1 MDNLDIFT
9 KKLIDS
15 NSSLKEAFEVIAE
28 NQYNND
34 TSIIKNKIKSLGFNV
49 RIDKPLVVFTYL
61 DENINLQ
68 IKKQINKANHF
79 NIAVTFKAKKSE
91 EEDELISIRCNELIE
106 FTTDF
111 ICNSILDS
119 YIGFKDIVDFK
130 SHYIGSSEA
139 LKESKIN
146 KEMFC
151 FLINNIDK
159 DLNSLF
165 DMININ
171 FDVDIQSQEYLK
183 KVAEVLLKMEE
194 TIKKTK
200 FNTPSTKVKMKTT

>member
-1 MDNLDIFT
+1 MANLNIFT
-9 KKLIDS
+9 KKLINS
-15 NSSLKEAFEVIAE
+15 NNALKEAFEVIGE

-34 TSIIKNKIKSLGFNV
+34 TNIIKNKIESLGFTV
-49 RIDKPLVVFTYL
+49 RIDRPLVIFSYS
-61 DENINLQ
+61 DENINLE

-79 NIAVTFKAKKSE
+79 NIAVTFNEKKYGSDAE
-91 EEDELISIRCNELIE
+91 MISIRCNELME
-106 FTTDF
+106 FITDF
-111 ICNSILDS
+111 VSNSILDS

-130 SHYIGSSEA
+130 SHYISSSEA

-171 FDVDIQSQEYLK
+171 FDIDIQSQEHLK

-194 TIKKTK
+194 AIKKMK
-200 FNTPSTKVKMKTT
+200 FNVPSTKVKMKTT